1 MENSN
6 APATVPAEPIKQK
19 SIPKKTVA
27 YILLALKS
35 KKLFS
40 AILLLK
46 SFKFAK
52 PLVTI
57 ITLVISLFS
66 YSLAYS
72 VSLAA
77 SLIVMMFVHELGHV
91 YAINRLGLKAGRM
104 IFIPFLGAMVAAP
117 EGMSR
122 RQEAVVGIGGP
133 WLGSIFAILFV
144 AAYSVTGIQW
154 FLAAGFMGV
163 LLNLFNMIPVTP
175 FDGGRV
181 MQIASK
187 WCNVVG
193 MAILVIITIALK
205 VPTLLVVW
213 MLAIFDMNVIGS
225 KLRIILMSVIE
236 VAMVYML
243 CTGIG
248 IEGKATFWWMLVD
261 VILGLAFVVAMLLSV
276 VWVGANETNTILN
289 E

>member
-1 MENSN
+1 
-6 APATVPAEPIKQK
+6 
-19 SIPKKTVA
+19 
-27 YILLALKS
+27 
-35 KKLFS
+35 
-40 AILLLK
+40 
-46 SFKFAK
+46 
-52 PLVTI
+52 
-57 ITLVISLFS
+57 
-66 YSLAYS
+66 
-72 VSLAA
+72 
-77 SLIVMMFVHELGHV
+77 
-91 YAINRLGLKAGRM
+91 
-104 IFIPFLGAMVAAP
+104 
-117 EGMSR
+117 
-122 RQEAVVGIGGP
+122 
-133 WLGSIFAILFV
+133 LGSIFAILFV

-289 E
+289 VRANRPLAPVKDRVIWAIIWLITTALLIWCVMLLAPLIKVHNLF